1 MCIAHIAH
9 IPGVARLEISRDRKE
24 WVSPFVF
31 SFVFCGRSK
40 FDRSMASSVNGI
52 KRVRSNIR
60 FDERVFVVVLAGT
73 GYRDCSGLCF
83 RVTENSTGV

>member
-1 MCIAHIAH
+1 
-9 IPGVARLEISRDRKE
+9 
-24 WVSPFVF
+24 
-31 SFVFCGRSK
+31 
-40 FDRSMASSVNGI
+40 MASSVNGI